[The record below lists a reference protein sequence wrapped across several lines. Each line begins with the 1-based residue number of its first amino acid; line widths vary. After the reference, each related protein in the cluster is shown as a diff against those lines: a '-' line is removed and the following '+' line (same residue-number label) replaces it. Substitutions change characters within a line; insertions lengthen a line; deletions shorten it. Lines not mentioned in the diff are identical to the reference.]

1 MCSDIT
7 AHHQRATLMCCA
19 SQSIVP
25 WPHNQ
30 GKRVGSDDMEDLR
43 HRSHNLATL
52 QKRIGGNMETIM
64 RDSRCRARWRQL
76 VRGAARTADR
86 DS

>member
-1 MCSDIT
+1 MLRVAINRSL
-7 AHHQRATLMCCA
+7 AAQSEPVKCA
-19 SQSIVP
+19 I
-25 WPHNQ
+25 Q

-43 HRSHNLATL
+43 HRSHNFATL